1 MSSPKSTS
9 AIWRRNGNSKARGPA
24 KESAVRMT
32 AVGLLIA
39 LLFSSSASLALD
51 KIRVGLSSITAT
63 NGAVWV
69 AEERGLFRKHGFE
82 AEIIVI
88 GGGAA
93 RGVSALIARD
103 IQFVAAAGD
112 AVIHASLKGADVVM
126 VASILNKG
134 VQRVVARP
142 ELRSAEELKGKR
154 IGITRYGSASHLVLQ
169 MMLRK
174 WRMNPGELQ
183 LLQIGSSPAM
193 LASLDRGGIDAAV
206 LSIPAVFVAEDA
218 GYRVLAD
225 LADMDIFYLHTM
237 LSTTQSYIRTNRDQA
252 TRFVK
257 AFVEGIAYFKKNKK
271 ESLGILKK
279 KLRMEVSQEKFLER
293 TYDILAAKYYD
304 QVPYPSLQGVKTVLE
319 FQAKESPKA
328 KEADPQ
334 SFIDSS
340 IVKELETS
348 GFIKA
353 LY

>member
-1 MSSPKSTS
+1 
-9 AIWRRNGNSKARGPA
+9 
-24 KESAVRMT
+24 
-32 AVGLLIA
+32 
-39 LLFSSSASLALD
+39 
-51 KIRVGLSSITAT
+51 
-63 NGAVWV
+63 
-69 AEERGLFRKHGFE
+69 
-82 AEIIVI
+82 
-88 GGGAA
+88 
-93 RGVSALIARD
+93 
-103 IQFVAAAGD
+103 
-112 AVIHASLKGADVVM
+112 
-126 VASILNKG
+126 
-134 VQRVVARP
+134 
-142 ELRSAEELKGKR
+142 
-154 IGITRYGSASHLVLQ
+154 
-169 MMLRK
+169 
-174 WRMNPGELQ
+174 MNPGELQ